1 MKNVRLLRDRIVW
14 ICLWALFLNSCVLRE
29 DIAAEVAG
37 TSDEGVCRGWMRMT
51 ENNFLEKYYKF
62 EIDKRGLDC
71 EVFGDVFASKV
82 RADKRYSKPMRAI
95 RYRFEMLAS
104 RVRTLL

>member
-1 MKNVRLLRDRIVW
+1 MKNIRLLINRAGW
-14 ICLWALFLNSCVLRE
+14 LFLCLLILDSCVLRE

-62 EIDKRGLDC
+62 EIDKRALDC
-71 EVFGDVFASKV
+71 GVYGDVFASKV
-82 RADKRYSKPMRAI
+82 LADRRYSKPMRAI
-95 RYRFEMLAS
+95 RYRLDALAS
-104 RVRTLL
+104 RVRTLF

>member
-1 MKNVRLLRDRIVW
+1 MKNVGLLVNRVGLSFL
-14 ICLWALFLNSCVLRE
+14 CGLLLNSCVLRE
-29 DIAAEVAG
+29 DIAAEVAE

-62 EIDKRGLDC
+62 EIDKRSLECG
-71 EVFGDVFASKV
+71 VYGDVFASKV
-82 RADKRYSKPMRAI
+82 RADKRYSKPMRAM

-104 RVRTLL
+104 RVRTLF

>member
-1 MKNVRLLRDRIVW
+1 MKNVRLLRDRIVL
-14 ICLWALFLNSCVLRE
+14 ICLWVLLLNSCVLRE
-29 DIAAEVAG
+29 DIASEVAR
-37 TSDEGVCRGWMRMT
+37 TSDAGVCRGWMRMT

-71 EVFGDVFASKV
+71 GDYGDVFASKV

-95 RYRFEMLAS
+95 RYRFEMLGS
-104 RVRTLL
+104 RVRTLF